1 MPLKRLLLLAAVG
14 ALLARCSSTGHKEEV
29 ATEAE
34 PPPLAKALP
43 AAKLLPLPPAETM
56 ISTPKAASFIT

>member
-34 PPPLAKALP
+34 PPH
-43 AAKLLPLPPAETM
+43 
-56 ISTPKAASFIT
+56 